1 MGQRSQIYVRFTDKE
16 GKKYLYAR
24 YYQWNYGERMVSRAK
39 HSLEWIKE
47 MIQYPHVFTSEQI
60 RLIRILDTNFD
71 MQDVVI
77 SSDIVQEWKDN
88 FSEENFNNFVF
99 KWQDNN
105 DGKLFIDIDENENT
119 IKYAFTDQY
128 KMDRVMSAAQY
139 MQWNHKQW
147 RNSKYI
153 SKEQKAL
160 CEKNIRQIP
169 RLAKLMTKEELD
181 EFITCDYGYKS
192 HKSPINYDV
201 DVYNVYDGNEL
212 VFITE
217 YEHQALEM
225 CCNINADGG
234 NGYYTIQ

>member
-16 GKKYLYAR
+16 GKKYLIAR
-24 YYQWNYGERMVSRAK
+24 YFGWNYSERMVSRAK
-39 HSLEWIKE
+39 HSLEWINE

-60 RLIRILDTNFD
+60 RLIRILEVNFD
-71 MQDVVI
+71 MGDVAI
-77 SSDIVQEWKDN
+77 TSDIIEEWN
-88 FSEENFNNFVF
+88 EYFPEENFSDYVF
-99 KWQDNN
+99 KWVDNN
-105 DGKLFIDIDENENT
+105 DGKLFIDIDENT
-119 IKYAFTDQY
+119 MSIKYCFTDSDIS
-128 KMDRVMSAAQY
+128 KPLTAAQY

-153 SKEQKAL
+153 SKEQKQI
-160 CEKNIRQIP
+160 CEKNIRKIP
-169 RLAKLMTKEELD
+169 KLAKLMTKEELD
-181 EFITCDYGYKS
+181 EFIICDYGYKS
-192 HKSPINYDV
+192 HPKPVDYDV
-201 DVYNVYDGNEL
+201 NIYNVYDGNEL